1 MTWNKTAARSN
12 GGGSGS
18 GGSGTATAPTRTP
31 VTVRNVV
38 AEAAQESALRRQEI
52 QALLE
57 EYARKQEASAAPSSG
72 GAAAAATP
80 APATATAPKTAP
92 VVASAAARPAAAKSG
107 TPMTPASIDR
117 RLQSLETAIARIET
131 KISGGVRGDKVEEI
145 ASIVEDLLVK
155 IRSLRG

>member
-12 GGGSGS
+12 G

-57 EYARKQEASAAPSSG
+57 EYARKQEGSAAAPSSG
-72 GAAAAATP
+72 GAATAATP
-80 APATATAPKTAP
+80 APAPTPVSAPKPAP
-92 VVASAAARPAAAKSG
+92 TVTPAAPRPAAAKTG
-107 TPMTPASIDR
+107 APMTPASIDR
-117 RLQSLETAIARIET
+117 RLQSLETAITRIEA

-145 ASIVEDLLVK
+145 ATIVEDLLVK
-155 IRSLRG
+155 VRSLRG